1 MNHLFSYILS
11 LGVATACTTVVAE
24 EQPKVS
30 SSAGGVKVITGEV
43 AYANPDANVG
53 NYQTAALTSLDEWA
67 GKLQTIVTSSGSG
80 RTPDLNQNAVSYLSV
95 LYFYCTLK
103 EGPCPF
109 ILETILDADIALSR
123 ADDSIT
129 CVLTNRFF
137 KSYLSQEL
145 DERGK
150 YLFSLTRGLEVEKFN
165 TTERSRFV
173 ECKETVSA
181 IIADKEALAQR
192 FGEKGTEATSVAA
205 FRSLLAEIKDQKVD
219 IFVATGMSGKDTHPA
234 RP

>member
-1 MNHLFSYILS
+1 MNNLLSYIVA
-11 LGVATACTTVVAE
+11 LGVASACAAAVAQ

-30 SSAGGVKVITGEV
+30 SSAGGLKVITGEV

-53 NYQTAALTSLDEWA
+53 NHQTEALTSLDEWA

-80 RTPDLNQNAVSYLSV
+80 RAPDLNQNAVSYLSV
-95 LYFYCTLK
+95 LYFYCTVK
-103 EGPCPF
+103 QGPCPF
-109 ILETILDADIALSR
+109 ILETVLDADIALSR
-123 ADDSIT
+123 AEDSIT
-129 CVLTNRFF
+129 CALTNRFF

-150 YLFSLTRGLEVEKFN
+150 YLFSLTRGLEVDKFN

-181 IIADKEALAQR
+181 TIADKEVLAQR
-192 FGEKGTEATSVAA
+192 FGGKGTEATSVAA

-219 IFVATGMSGKDTHPA
+219 IFVATGVSGKDAPVA
-234 RP
+234 QP